1 MAFLTGKAN
10 ISGGNIYGSE
20 YCPILLGKNNC
31 GLLTT
36 HTRISELYSTHFDNN
51 GTISISDSS
60 NIERICLDNN
70 NILTFTGETL
80 MDILTVNNNITFNS
94 TFCVNSAQIDFNL
107 NTDKQFI
114 VHRDGVN
121 TDYMCKFTSEKAL
134 SVEGY
139 CNIDGSCNI
148 DGDLLI
154 NGISFIDSINTSI
167 DTIFNNLN
175 TLSLKP
181 INDIAGI
188 FIKTSN
194 ESPILGEG
202 IIWKN
207 NKFNIFK
214 NLQYT
219 DNNTVINNGT
229 SDEYGD
235 LHINHLISHSLQT
248 NNIHLSVYKYD
259 LDTITQSLTNI
270 DTTTHNITQFT
281 NGNQVTKSFKLLNPI
296 TTDCIRHQ
304 FIADNT
310 FNGIVEIEGDFI
322 FPDGTV
328 NDSTVNKKIQF
339 NKKGNNILLTFISDH
354 WYITNGG
361 VQII

>member
-10 ISGGNIYGSE
+10 IIGGYIYGSE
-20 YCPILLGKNNC
+20 FCPILLGKNNC
-31 GLLTT
+31 GILTT
-36 HTRISELYSTHFDNN
+36 HTRISELYSKHLDNN
-51 GTISISDSS
+51 GTLSISDSL
-60 NIERICLDNN
+60 NINRICLDNN
-70 NILTFTGETL
+70 NILKFTGETI

-94 TFCVNSAQIDFNL
+94 TFDVNSSNINFNL

-121 TDYMCKFTSEKAL
+121 TDYMCKFSSEKAL
-134 SVEGY
+134 NIDGI
-139 CNIDGSCNI
+139 CNIDGN
-148 DGDLLI
+148 LLI

-167 DTIFNNLN
+167 DNKLNNLN

-181 INDIAGI
+181 INNIAGI
-188 FIKTSN
+188 FIKTSSEN
-194 ESPILGEG
+194 EVPILGEG

-207 NKFNIFK
+207 NQFNVLK
-214 NLQYT
+214 NLQFT
-219 DNNTVINNGT
+219 NNTVINNGT

-235 LHINHLISHSLQT
+235 LHVNNLTSHSVQT
-248 NNIHLSVYKYD
+248 DNIYLPLHKFD
-259 LDTITQSLTNI
+259 LNTITSSLTNI
-270 DTTTHNITQFT
+270 DTTTHSITQFT
-281 NGNQVTKSFKLLNPI
+281 NGNQTTKSFKLLNP
-296 TTDCIRHQ
+296 TTINGIRHQ

-322 FPDGTV
+322 FPDGTINNSV
-328 NDSTVNKKIQF
+328 VNKKIQL
-339 NKKGNNILLTFISDH
+339 NKKGQNILLTFISNY